1 MPIESGISV
10 LSALLSASAAA
21 PYARPERVA
30 PSTFYDLD
38 YRVCIV
44 ACCFEVHAKQD
55 ETLHKKL
62 LSAKLKLLQF
72 IAIRSWLLPVVQEWS
87 KSRNDPQCSV
97 WSSQSLRR
105 GFLGDAMHDEV
116 IDYLVAAGLMMKA
129 QNHLA
134 TSNADLR
141 LNSLYTEILSSELF
155 AVERKT
161 IHELRNVTITNAMLE
176 GW

>member
-1 MPIESGISV
+1 MPVESGISV
-10 LSALLSASAAA
+10 LSSLLSASTAS

-55 ETLHKKL
+55 ETLYKRLH
-62 LSAKLKLLQF
+62 SAKLKLLQF
-72 IAIRSWLLPVVQEWS
+72 IAIRSWLLPVVKEWS
-87 KSRNDPQCSV
+87 KSRNDPQRSV

-116 IDYLVAAGLMMKA
+116 IDYLVAAGLMAKA
-129 QNHLA
+129 QNYLT
-134 TSNADLR
+134 TSHADLR
-141 LNSLYTEILSSELF
+141 LNTLYAEILSSQLF
-155 AVERKT
+155 VVERNT
-161 IHELRNVTITNAMLE
+161 IGELSNLTITNAMLE